1 MRRDR
6 YRLPRENEIGNQPVW
21 LSREDYQARVEWT
34 GGWTEERIAR
44 HECDLHKWRDLGC
57 RTNT

>member
-34 GGWTEERIAR
+34 GGWTEERKMKHDQDVER
-44 HECDLHKWRDLGC
+44 WRGLGV
-57 RTNT
+57 